1 MLIKENFRNTSQ
13 SSWEKK
19 ESRIFY
25 KKKER
30 ILFLEWNYFHE
41 KIDISSSLKQT
52 GDRIEFTIINRL
64 VFIIRV

>member
-13 SSWEKK
+13 SSWENKK
-19 ESRIFY
+19 SRIFY

-30 ILFLEWNYFHE
+30 ILFLDYFHE